1 MTDRVAHYA
10 GWRVVNM
17 VQVPYA
23 PVGVQTD
30 SLLYEFVQGRT
41 NVPMLVCRAYTVPS
55 VLPIVVEGFEAY
67 VLYPG
72 GFSYEYDVG
81 SGGSG
86 NPELAFGYYGRGF
99 IAQVGDIDITEL
111 TLTTRVSKW
120 SGNFGATAASIGESV
135 TSGPFDIVAYPLT
148 IGYGS
153 VVSYASSVANPA
165 VMTFF
170 SRGIGGGEG
179 GGGIE
184 LIEVYGAGDGSLL
197 NAFTVPA
204 PPPDAQF
211 LSDTFSNVVVAG
223 VSYTRFDTVL
233 TDTGDII
240 QNMAIW
246 TPSSFAIPDGSF
258 SSSFYEVSVDD
269 VNAQYIIDNKD
280 LVITSKWGWIFCGKL
295 AGEDRTRFIMVNYDW
310 TKCWRI
316 APVGGDVYATELLAR
331 VAAGLNGA
339 SMAQDEL
346 GNFHLV
352 ERTSSSG
359 AAFPPNIIW
368 AGYTAPPGSKPPED
382 NATAEEPAW
391 EGDVPTVEALPFIE
405 AQPSVEV
412 NPDMNRLR
420 AWTFTLDGHD
430 YYVLRLGED
439 VTLVYD
445 TITRQW
451 SEWATAD
458 WDVWRVNVGLNWGSQ
473 DIVAGDLAEGQ
484 LWNIDPV
491 ARLDD
496 ITIPITT
503 VVTGGLPMRG
513 LDSVPCGVMLTGSL
527 GEPAADSEGIG
538 VRLETSDDNGKTF
551 TDHGQVPLLTG
562 ENYQPTWLSI
572 GQISAPGRVFK
583 FTDVGGMA
591 RVDGA
596 DNLDG

>member
-23 PVGVQTD
+23 PTAVQTE
-30 SLLYEFVQGRT
+30 SLLYEFIEGRT
-41 NVPMLVCRAYTVPS
+41 NIPMLVCSAYYNGISSPPV
-55 VLPIVVEGFEAY
+55 IDGYEAY
-67 VLYPG
+67 ALYPG
-72 GFSYEYDVG
+72 RFSHQYDIG
-81 SGGSG
+81 TNLSGD
-86 NPELAFGYYGRGF
+86 PTLAFGYYDRAF
-99 IAQVGDIDITEL
+99 IAETLDIVMTNMTKKTWI
-111 TLTTRVSKW
+111 SKW
-120 SGNFGATAASIGESV
+120 DGSSGVKAVALG
-135 TSGPFDIVAYPLT
+135 GPS
-148 IGYGS
+148 S
-153 VVSYASSVANPA
+153 VVIDVLSSALAAGLGTRGMRYFNSSVSDPGVMAFLTNSNDGNLEYYAANSANA
-165 VMTFF
+165 VLNDAIQETL
-170 SRGIGGGEG
+170 STDILSGDYSNITV
-179 GGGIE
+179 GGINYT
-184 LIEVYGAGDGSLL
+184 YGPDNAG
-197 NAFTVPA
+197 ARVM
-204 PPPDAQF
+204 
-211 LSDTFSNVVVAG
+211 
-223 VSYTRFDTVL
+223 
-233 TDTGDII
+233 I
-240 QNMAIW
+240 IW
-246 TPSSFAIPDGSF
+246 TPETFSIPDGTF
-258 SSSFYEVSVDD
+258 SSIRYGVSVDD
-269 VNAQYIIDNKD
+269 ENAQYIIDNKD

-295 AGEDRTRFIMVNYDW
+295 AGEDRARFIMVNYDW

-368 AGYTAPPGSKPPED
+368 AGYSAPPGSEPPED
-382 NATAEEPAW
+382 NETAEEPAW
-391 EGDVPTVEALPFIE
+391 EGDVPTTEALPFIE
-405 AQPSVEV
+405 AQPSVDV